1 MSPEYIEA
9 YYFVQYPGYVECGL
23 KCPYC
28 FHKEA
33 WDLEKEG
40 KKNTKYKDQIP
51 FTFEDY
57 QRWRDKFLPDATK
70 FLMEIHSGEISYG
83 KNKEHC
89 LSIIDK
95 ADKETFQLQ
104 TNGMGSKSF
113 YEELI
118 KRKNKIDRIGFT
130 FHRKVIMENK
140 NKDKLAERFIQ
151 NVFLIAKSGIKVIVK
166 ELLILSLKSKIL
178 ESKAFWEN
186 IGIEFRIQDFRD
198 NGGFDPQPYTPEE
211 LSLIHPEY
219 LHGRE
224 NCSCRVGYKNVI
236 IRGCDI
242 FGGNV
247 LACWHDPCIIGHIGS
262 GYKPPE
268 DYILPEV
275 SDADKC

>member
-1 MSPEYIEA
+1 MVTDPIELQV
-9 YYFVQYPGYVECGL
+9 FVQYPGYVECGL

-89 LSIIDK
+89 LSLIDK

-104 TNGMGSKSF
+104 TNGMGSSNF

-118 KRKNKIDRIGFT
+118 KRKEKIDRIGFT
-130 FHRKVIMENK
+130 FHRKVILENK
-140 NKDKLAERFIQ
+140 NKDKLAERFAQ
-151 NVFLIAKSGIKVIVK
+151 NVFLVAKSGIKVIVK
-166 ELLILSLKSKIL
+166 ELLIISLKNDIMRSK
-178 ESKAFWEN
+178 
-186 IGIEFRIQDFRD
+186 
-198 NGGFDPQPYTPEE
+198 
-211 LSLIHPEY
+211 
-219 LHGRE
+219 
-224 NCSCRVGYKNVI
+224 
-236 IRGCDI
+236 
-242 FGGNV
+242 
-247 LACWHDPCIIGHIGS
+247 
-262 GYKPPE
+262 
-268 DYILPEV
+268 
-275 SDADKC
+275 